1 MAITGDLQKKLDKL
15 KTLLHGY
22 GKLAVAFSGGVD
34 STLLLKVAI
43 EELGNQAIAIYVDS
57 PLQPH
62 REREAVKQ
70 LIRSLGAE
78 LDVFP
83 VDELNHI
90 AFKDNPPDRCYFCKG
105 VIFDNIIEV
114 AHLKGINTIADGSN
128 HDDTKDYRPGM
139 KALKERA
146 IRSPLQEAG
155 LTKDEIRTLSKEYGL
170 PTWDK
175 DALACLATRIPF
187 GEAVTPD
194 KLRKVDKAEEYLSEL
209 GFRNVRARYFGDT
222 VLIEVREA
230 QVSRF
235 QDKELFGELQKRM
248 EEIGFSKIDIAP
260 EGYRQGRMNPK

>member
-1 MAITGDLQKKLDKL
+1 MAITDDLQKKLDKL
-15 KTLLHGY
+15 KILLQSY
-22 GKLAVAFSGGVD
+22 GKVAVAFSGGVD
-34 STLLLKVAI
+34 STLLLKIAI

-57 PLQPH
+57 PLQPK

-83 VDELNHI
+83 VDELNHV
-90 AFKDNPPDRCYFCKG
+90 AFKDNPPDRCYHCKG
-105 VIFDNIIEV
+105 VIFDNILEV
-114 AHLKGINTIADGSN
+114 AHLKGISIIADGSN

-139 KALKERA
+139 KALRERR

-155 LTKDEIRTLSKEYGL
+155 LTKNEIRTLSKEYGL

-194 KLRKVDKAEEYLSEL
+194 KLQIVDRAEEFLTEL

-222 VLIEVREA
+222 VLIEVRED
-230 QVSRF
+230 QVTRF
-235 QDKELFGELQKRM
+235 SENELF
-248 EEIGFSKIDIAP
+248 EEVERQMKAIGFNKVKIAP